1 MKKFVLMSFF
11 GLQWFFLPV
20 SAYAQAEVAALQQRI
35 ADLERQNKQI
45 MQQLAELTDRLTV
58 QQPQA
63 APAPNA
69 IASAAETPITLP
81 DAVITEGNQSRLSF
95 YGFARVDAIFDD
107 SRPNAAQLPM
117 FIPSEAHGAENNGN
131 FTLHPRLTRM
141 GLNYKGANIDLLG
154 GAKISAKIETD
165 FQNGGSESRA
175 IMRYRHAY
183 AKLDWAHS
191 SLLLGQTWDI
201 ISPLYP
207 TVNPDTMMWNAGNL
221 GDRRVQIRYTYNPNS
236 NISIAAGLG
245 LTGAVNLQDLDANG
259 VRDGEDSGTPHFQ
272 ARAGYASPLFDLGV
286 SGHYATEETVTAF
299 NGDTDFDSHSVG
311 VDFIVRPLDRLS
323 VKGEFWTGT
332 GLGDVR
338 GGIGQSINTLT
349 GNEID
354 SNGGWVELGF
364 KPTPDYTVSAG
375 WTYDNPANDDLTAG
389 GRKLNRAWYVT
400 NQLRLAPSF
409 LIGLDY
415 LYWVTDYLGLPEGT
429 DHRLNLYSV
438 YTF

>member
-1 MKKFVLMSFF
+1 MQRIF
-11 GLQWFFLPV
+11 GLCVLLPCIV
-20 SAYAQAEVAALQQRI
+20 TPLSVFAQSDIAALRQRI
-35 ADLERQNKQI
+35 AELEQQNQRI
-45 MQQLAELTDRLTV
+45 LHQLAELSDQLAAKPPEAASTV
-58 QQPQA
+58 VE
-63 APAPNA
+63 APMVP
-69 IASAAETPITLP
+69 P
-81 DAVITEGNQSRLSF
+81 DAISTEGNRSRLSF

-107 SRPNAAQLPM
+107 SRPNAAQVPTY
-117 FIPSEAHGAENNGN
+117 IISEAPGTEDDGN
-131 FTLHPRLTRM
+131 FTLHPRLTRL
-141 GLNYKGANIDLLG
+141 GLNYNGGNIDLLG
-154 GAKISAKIETD
+154 GARISARIETD

-175 IMRYRHAY
+175 IMRYRHAW

-259 VRDGEDSGTPHFQ
+259 VRDGEDAGTPHFQ
-272 ARAGYASPLFDLGV
+272 ARAGYTSPLFDLGV
-286 SGHYATEETVTAF
+286 SGHYANEETVTAF
-299 NGDTDFDSHSVG
+299 NGVTDFDSRSVG
-311 VDFIVRPLDRLS
+311 VDFVFRPLDRLS
-323 VKGEFWTGT
+323 VKGEFWTGA

-354 SNGGWVELGF
+354 SNGGWIELGF
-364 KPTPDYTVSAG
+364 KATADYTMSAG
-375 WTYDNPANDDLTAG
+375 WTYDNPDNADLMAG
-389 GRKLNRAWYVT
+389 GRKLNRVWYMT
-400 NQLRLAPSF
+400 HQLRLAPSF

-415 LYWVTDYLGLPEGT
+415 LHWTTDYLGLPKG
-429 DHRLNLYSV
+429 DDNRLDIYSV